1 MSYFKRAADIIISTN
16 LEFGNI
22 TVNSL
27 QQFRCKN
34 GEVAGW
40 SIKFLG
46 SLKISQV
53 FNCSTGKPVL
63 IGNVSVLPGID
74 LTGGY
79 FSSGCIPDGDP
90 MDQQTRYYKVDYDTD
105 I

>member
-1 MSYFKRAADIIISTN
+1 MSYFVRAQDAIVNNS

-22 TVNSL
+22 TENSL
-27 QQFRCKN
+27 QQFLCKS

-40 SIKFLG
+40 AIKFLG
-46 SLKISQV
+46 TLKISQV
-53 FNCSTGKPVL
+53 YNCSSGEPVL

-79 FSSGCIPDGDP
+79 FSSGCFPSGDP
-90 MDQQTRYYKVDYDTD
+90 LNEETVYYKIDYV
-105 I
+105 